1 MDERTLHPQRQEGEI
16 RALQVGCLV
25 GEDNAGNRTVVHGAL
40 RHLAKRMRHQVN
52 SLCHPAS
59 LIQRS
64 ARSGK
69 AYMFDTPLER

>member
-16 RALQVGCLV
+16 RALHVGCLA
-25 GEDNAGNRTVVHGAL
+25 GEANTGNRAVVQSAL
-40 RHLAKRMRHQVN
+40 RHQVKRMRHQLN
-52 SLCHPAS
+52 NLCHQAS

-69 AYMFDTPLER
+69 AYTV